1 MVKEMKH
8 KRQLS
13 LLVALALSA
22 GGAAFFAGA
31 STACAEDV
39 TGVDRT
45 IDTDVAASFPITYD
59 RQSGAEITN
68 ASDNGKVS
76 GNKLTLTNVD
86 LQPQTG
92 DLYING
98 GYTAGSGEATGNTLT
113 IHRSSAWAY
122 PGGTSYGSGGYSASG
137 NATGNFV
144 VLDDVHNNVA
154 QAPII
159 IHGGYSGNGDAT
171 GNEVTFKG
179 GIVGDIYG
187 GRSAGTGVTTGNTVR
202 LGDGANALTAGSQ
215 IGIVRGGNKADDTG
229 NILIVNTNADVA
241 GVENFQ
247 KIIFNINSD
256 TLNRTNPMLE
266 ATGSGA
272 TTRNVDWRELT
283 VNVAKYEAPVKTY
296 EAERIVLMH
305 NADGIEFER
314 GGEDTYAL
322 GGGMK
327 SVTTGNLEFDIVADN
342 PAHAQDITGEF
353 YQFKNH
359 TGADYAETTNH
370 PLAWAGRTKV
380 GNTVENNVLTVTGD
394 ADEAAGGFVENLRLA
409 ADGTPLTTGDAK
421 NNKVIVNTGAHVDNA
436 YGSVVLTKGGSIE
449 DSMAEI
455 RGGTVGNVAGG
466 ALTHADATG
475 TVKGAKVKISGGT
488 IGGDVNGGRIVN
500 ATAKGAITGTEIE
513 ITGGSIGGD
522 IVGSKNE
529 GTGNVAETRLKIA
542 GTSNITGDVYG
553 NFAGGMAASATDAEI
568 TIAGGSMSKVTGNQA
583 RNSASDAKVNISSGT
598 MGDVVGNDSISGN
611 ATKAELTVTG
621 GNTGSVIGNQAASNA
636 SDAKITIAGGTI
648 SGDVIGNGAV
658 MGDATDAQI
667 TITGGSITGDVYAN
681 RSADPTQKTTGGVVN
696 LGTATD
702 AFAATI
708 GSAIHGGSNT
718 NDLTGNTLNVNSRN
732 AGAADVKNF
741 ETVNF
746 DVANNVSRGDTML
759 TLTNNS
765 GTVIDW
771 QKLNLKNLDVI
782 TASATTDHI
791 VTLIDSV
798 NDVTFNNYDAVRA
811 REAKVDGDYEY
822 VLNTANETGASK
834 KVDVTGYRFANN
846 TEAAFSAGTA
856 PEAWGGRTKLGNKV
870 EKNVLTVTGGTAAE
884 AAGGIVENKKAGTGT
899 GGYDPTGD
907 AEANKLLL
915 KGGTVTNAYG
925 ADVRTEKGTAEGNTL
940 TIEAG
945 RVTGNAYAGKTVD
958 GAAKSN
964 IVEIK
969 GGDISGAEIKGAEA
983 GGNVEGSIVT
993 ISASPTS
1000 SAATAITGGH
1010 SRSGDAT
1017 ENVVNINADIKGSIH
1032 AAKAQNTSK
1041 NNHVNIADGVTVDGS
1056 VFGGSCV
1063 TAEGNTVTIGR
1074 GGVVTGDVI
1083 AGNAT
1088 GTNRDNIIN
1097 ITGARVGG
1105 TITGGTG
1112 ADATGNTLAVHYDPT
1127 HTSYAGDIDGIQK
1140 LQFHL
1145 YEGIASENPTLLN
1158 LGVTSKDIRNIDV
1171 GVGVHGTMPALRVNE
1186 VISLMKVG
1194 GNGTLTM
1201 NDPTENKIEGM
1212 QGISL
1217 GYEFNLTRRN
1227 TDELIATVTKAA
1239 LNDKTK
1245 IFPETKIAEQTN
1257 INKGADLLTGAGL
1270 NAARKSAAG
1279 DNEEAR
1285 KGYHLWAAMQHGGM
1299 TIDTGSYVE
1308 LRGYNLAVG
1317 WAQEVQSASGTHLFT
1332 PFVEYGKSRYD
1343 SSLDDGTYGRGNV
1356 SYLGF
1361 GVLGRIQNN
1370 KGVWAEAAVHGGRS
1384 KSDYKGEIF
1393 TDSTSSFDGSNTYY
1407 AAHLGVGKEY
1417 KTNETDTLDA
1427 YLRYFWSYQ
1436 KGGTA
1441 DITTSGKIS
1450 SVDTYDFDQ
1459 MTSNRI
1465 RIGVN
1470 LTHKDSDK
1478 SEVYAGVAWEYEL
1491 SGAAQATYQGYN
1503 TLSPSMRG
1511 GSCMLI
1517 GGYRFAPKDSR
1528 FSYNVSMTGWQG
1540 KREGYAWGAQMNWAF

>member
-1 MVKEMKH
+1 M
-8 KRQLS
+8 
-13 LLVALALSA
+13 
-22 GGAAFFAGA
+22 
-31 STACAEDV
+31 
-39 TGVDRT
+39 
-45 IDTDVAASFPITYD
+45 
-59 RQSGAEITN
+59 
-68 ASDNGKVS
+68 
-76 GNKLTLTNVD
+76 TNVD

-215 IGIVRGGNKADDTG
+215 IGVVRGGNKTDDTG

-266 ATGSGA
+266 ATGSGG

-296 EAERIVLMH
+296 EAERIVLMR
-305 NADGIEFER
+305 NADGIEFVR

-359 TGADYAETTNH
+359 TDTVYAETANH
-370 PLAWAGRTKV
+370 SLAWAGRTKV
-380 GNTVENNVLTVTGD
+380 GNTVENNELTVTGD

-421 NNKVIVNTGAHVDNA
+421 NNKVIVNTGATVNTAA
-436 YGSVVLTKGGSIE
+436 YGSKVLTKGGSIE

-475 TVKGAKVKISGGT
+475 TVKGAKVKISGGNIT
-488 IGGDVNGGRIVN
+488 GDVNGGRIVN
-500 ATAKGAITGTEIE
+500 ATATGAITGSEVE
-513 ITGGSIGGD
+513 ITGGSVGDD
-522 IVGSKNE
+522 IVGSHNQ
-529 GTGNVAETRLKIA
+529 
-542 GTSNITGDVYG
+542 
-553 NFAGGMAASATDAEI
+553 
-568 TIAGGSMSKVTGNQA
+568 GSG
-583 RNSASDAKVNISSGT
+583 SASNTEV
-598 MGDVVGNDSISGN
+598 
-611 ATKAELTVTG
+611 TVTG
-621 GNTGSVIGNQAASNA
+621 SSIITGSVIGNRARGNA
-636 SDAKITIAGGTI
+636 TDAKITITGGSMDYVGGNLSSEGDAAKAQIMI
-648 SGDVIGNGAV
+648 SGGSMDHDVIGNHSSVGN
-658 MGDATDAQI
+658 ATDAQI
-667 TITGGSITGDVYAN
+667 TITGGSITDDVYAN
-681 RSADPTQKTTGGVVN
+681 RSNNPTQKTTGGVVN
-696 LGTATD
+696 LGD
-702 AFAATI
+702 GDHRLAAGTSI
-708 GSAIHGGSNT
+708 AGVIYGGSNT
-718 NDLTGNTLNVNSRN
+718 NDVTGNTLNVNTN
-732 AGAADVKNF
+732 AAAANIANFEKLVFNINGAALDP
-741 ETVNF
+741 T
-746 DVANNVSRGDTML
+746 APM
-759 TLTNNS
+759 
-765 GTVIDW
+765 
-771 QKLNLKNLDVI
+771 LNLTGGAATGNLDWRSVEVNVKDGYEI
-782 TASATTDHI
+782 PVKTYEPYRLVLMQNGNGIDFHKGTEDTYALGGGLKSVTTNDFEFNVDTNSSAVHGTQVTA
-791 VTLIDSV
+791 
-798 NDVTFNNYDAVRA
+798 
-811 REAKVDGDYEY
+811 E
-822 VLNTANETGASK
+822 
-834 KVDVTGYRFANN
+834 GYRFRNH
-846 TEAAFSAGTA
+846 TDAAYAEMTNHA
-856 PEAWGGRTKLGNKV
+856 EAWAGRTKAGNTV
-870 EKNVLTVTGGTAAE
+870 ENNVLKVTGVADE
-884 AAGGIVENKKAGTGT
+884 AAGGIVENNKLDIHGNPLT
-899 GGYDPTGD
+899 TGD
-907 AEANKLLL
+907 AKNNKLLL

-925 ADVRTEKGTAEGNTL
+925 ADVRTEKGTAEGNIL

-958 GAAKSN
+958 GAAKDN
-964 IVEIK
+964 KVEIK

-993 ISASPTS
+993 ISASPNS
-1000 SAATAITGGH
+1000 SAATKITGGY

-1056 VFGGSCV
+1056 VFGGSCI
-1063 TAEGNTVTIGR
+1063 TAEGNTVTIGK

-1097 ITGARVGG
+1097 ITGARVSG

-1112 ADATGNTLAVHYDPT
+1112 ADATGNTLAVHYDPA
-1127 HTSYAGDIDGIQK
+1127 HTSYAGDFNGIQK

-1145 YEGIASENPTLLN
+1145 YEGIESENPTLLN

-1171 GVGVHGTMPALRVNE
+1171 GVGVHGTMPALRVND

-1194 GNGTLTM
+1194 SNGTLTM

-1257 INKGADLLTGAGL
+1257 INKGTDLLTGAGL

-1384 KSDYKGEIF
+1384 KSDYKGELF

-1465 RIGVN
+1465 RVGVN